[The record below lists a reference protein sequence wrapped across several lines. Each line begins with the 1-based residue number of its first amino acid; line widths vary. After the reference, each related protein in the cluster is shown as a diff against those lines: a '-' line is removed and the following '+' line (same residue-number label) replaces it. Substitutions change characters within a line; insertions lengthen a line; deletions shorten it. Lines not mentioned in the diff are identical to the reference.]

1 MNITLDE
8 KLDEKL
14 SLSHLI
20 LCRMD
25 ENNID
30 LQKLIAKVQQ
40 NSYTS
45 HLSDYVIKRIV
56 YGVTKPDMDVLH
68 VIMEIVGIDY
78 VEIERL
84 FRLGGYFFRVSA
96 GEEGKNKGEP
106 PS

>member
-8 KLDEKL
+8 KIDEKL

-30 LQKLIAKVQQ
+30 MQKLIAKVQQ

-78 VEIERL
+78 VEIESLYRL
-84 FRLGGYFFRVSA
+84 RRYYLRLSA
-96 GEEGKNKGEP
+96 GEEEKDIGKP